1 MRTVKQFSRRVHELR
16 RIGNSVRT
24 WCGRHI
30 VFAVDDAP
38 LTFSDGSRA
47 LSVDEVALL
56 ISVLMASDTRH
67 APVLRGKA
75 AERDPVE
82 RDRIRRDFARWV
94 ALRLAGS
101 NVTVVQGPAAIGAA
115 GQMRD
120 AHRYLG
126 CRACGG
132 VAGHA

>member
-1 MRTVKQFSRRVHELR
+1 MRTRCGR
-16 RIGNSVRT
+16 RIV
-24 WCGRHI
+24 
-30 VFAVDDAP
+30 VVVDDAP
-38 LTFSDGSRA
+38 IIFPEGSRA

-82 RDRIRRDFARWV
+82 RDRVRREFARWV

-101 NVTVVQGPAAIGAA
+101 NVTVMQGPPAVGAA
-115 GQMRD
+115 GQLRD
-120 AHRYLG
+120 PHRYIG
-126 CRACGG
+126 CRACGAAMG
-132 VAGHA
+132 RA